1 MTDKEKEIIEPV
13 EVEEVNT
20 EVEEKEETP
29 EVEVET
35 EREVKKDEEI
45 ASLKAELTDWQQS
58 YMRKQAEF
66 QNYAKRKDKEVEE
79 LRKYAAEKVMSKLL
93 DGIDNL
99 ERAINV
105 SSETKDFDNLV
116 KGVEMTLTQFK
127 NIMQAEGVEA
137 IDVKVG
143 DKYDP
148 HIHMAVAVEP
158 SDKCE
163 NDEIIEIFQKGYKMK
178 DKIIRP
184 AMVKVCK
191 K

>member
-1 MTDKEKEIIEPV
+1 V
-13 EVEEVNT
+13 EVEEANT

-93 DGIDNL
+93 DGVDNL

>member
-13 EVEEVNT
+13 EVEEANT

-93 DGIDNL
+93 DGVDNL